1 MVDAASTFR
10 KSGFNDED
18 AATLAEVA
26 ATFQNV
32 ADTALSADDAAAS
45 IISQLRAYGK
55 SAEWATHIVD
65 AYNAVANTQAV
76 GTNDLAA
83 AMEVASAAMATYGNS
98 FEQVLG
104 LVTSGTEILQ
114 GRPAQVARGLNTI
127 AGRIVSNQDA
137 LAEYGIIVQDVNGN
151 LKSTYDVLAELKPKW
166 DAMTD
171 AQRVAL
177 GETLAGY

>member
-1 MVDAASTFR
+1 
-10 KSGFNDED
+10 
-18 AATLAEVA
+18 
-26 ATFQNV
+26 
-32 ADTALSADDAAAS
+32 
-45 IISQLRAYGK
+45 
-55 SAEWATHIVD
+55 
-65 AYNAVANTQAV
+65 
-76 GTNDLAA
+76 
-83 AMEVASAAMATYGNS
+83 MEIASAAMATYGSS

-127 AGRIVSNQDA
+127 AGRIVSNKDA